1 MADLDEVAQVD
12 KKLTFLKNLLILVK
26 SYRILMDLLTAKKRL
41 AELTRVDLV
50 KRINQLDDVAATSGL
65 INLIIN

>member
-1 MADLDEVAQVD
+1 LADLDEVAQVD